1 MPAIEPSSERSA
13 PGRLLLALLAAACA
27 LPARGQPADA
37 DTLALSDV
45 RAGQRG
51 EVWTVF
57 QGTKPEPF
65 SVEVTGVV
73 LNALGPGRSLILCR
87 LTDPRVQNMGAV
99 AGMSG
104 SPLYIDGKFA
114 GALSYQVQEFETI
127 RYAGFTP
134 AADMEEVAGR
144 AGERAAPDAPQA
156 GAQAPATDAAFQTMR
171 PVFTLGGVSPRTAEI
186 MAPRFDSLGIGVV
199 SMGGSSQ
206 GASPEPS
213 LPADAALPGL
223 RPGDAVSVALTT
235 GDITLAGTGTVSIVD
250 GNRIAAFGHPMLGLG
265 DVRYPLCAA
274 DIVAILPSNLRSV
287 KVANIGPVI
296 GCISQDR
303 LSAVSGLL
311 GPGPEMIDVG
321 VLASRPGEARER
333 SISFQVVRDRR
344 IAPVIMLTGVVEAV
358 FGSNDSGASE
368 GVDITSTVN
377 FSPTRSI
384 TRVSV
389 FAGRQGFLAGMVDF
403 LAGLNAE
410 IQNPF
415 EEAMPTSVRFRVV
428 QLPSNPLVTV
438 ERFRVSRTS
447 VRPGESFAV
456 TIAWRDYQGAR
467 SETTVTVPVP
477 PAWAGR
483 TLEVVAAPGRVL
495 DELTGHSRLF
505 RPGQLRSFDAYLDAM
520 RGSRPEDGLCVCVIE
535 KAALFFDQEVA
546 TPEVPASIQRIAES
560 ADSARYQRRE
570 AAVSLWE
577 TRVLEGKVALSDFHS
592 TVRVEE

>member
-1 MPAIEPSSERSA
+1 
-13 PGRLLLALLAAACA
+13 
-27 LPARGQPADA
+27 
-37 DTLALSDV
+37 
-45 RAGQRG
+45 
-51 EVWTVF
+51 
-57 QGTKPEPF
+57 
-65 SVEVTGVV
+65 
-73 LNALGPGRSLILCR
+73 
-87 LTDPRVQNMGAV
+87 MGAV

-114 GALSYQVQEFETI
+114 GALSYQVQQFETV

-144 AGERAAPDAPQA
+144 VGGTAATDSPQA
-156 GAQAPATDAAFQTMR
+156 PAQAPAPQSAFQAMK
-171 PVFTLGGVSPRTAEI
+171 PVFALGGVSPRTAGI
-186 MAPRFDSLGIGVV
+186 MAAQFESLGLGVV

-206 GASPEPS
+206 GPGSEPS
-213 LPADAALPGL
+213 LPPDAALPGL

-235 GDITLAGTGTVSIVD
+235 GDITLAGTGTVSRVD
-250 GNRIAAFGHPMLGLG
+250 GNRIVAFGHPMLGLG
-265 DVRYPLCAA
+265 DVQYPLCAA
-274 DIVAILPSNLRSV
+274 DVVAILPSNLQSV

-321 VLASRPGEARER
+321 VVARQAGEAKER
-333 SISFQVVRDRR
+333 AIRFQVVRDRR
-344 IAPVIMLTGVVEAV
+344 IAPMIMLTGVVEGV
-358 FGSNDSGASE
+358 FGSNDNGPSE
-368 GVDITSTVN
+368 GVRITSTVT

-384 TRVSV
+384 TRASV
-389 FAGRQGFLAGMVDF
+389 FAGQQGFLAGMVDF

-415 EEAMPTSVRFRVV
+415 ENTVPASVSFRVE
-428 QLPSNPLVTV
+428 QLGRNPAVTV
-438 ERFRVSRTS
+438 EQFRVSRTT
-447 VRPGESFAV
+447 VRAGESFDV
-456 TIAWRDYQGAR
+456 LIAWRDFQGAH
-467 SETTVTVPVP
+467 SETIVTVPVLP
-477 PAWAGR
+477 SWAGK

-495 DELTGHSRLF
+495 DELTGHSRMF
-505 RPGQLRSFDAYLDAM
+505 RAGQLRSFDAYLDAM

-535 KAALFFDQEVA
+535 KSALFFDQEVA

-560 ADSARYQRRE
+560 ADSTRYQRRE

-577 TRVLEGKVALSDFHS
+577 TCILEGKVALSDFHS